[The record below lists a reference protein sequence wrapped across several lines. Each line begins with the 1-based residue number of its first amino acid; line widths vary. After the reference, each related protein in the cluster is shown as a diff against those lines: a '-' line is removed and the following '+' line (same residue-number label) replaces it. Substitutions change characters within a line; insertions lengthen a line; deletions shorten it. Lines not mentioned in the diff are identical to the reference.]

1 MLNPILSFSA
11 TRRMRSFKTL
21 MIALAWLL
29 VMLGAALLIMGHLFG
44 TEASINSLRSGVSC
58 YQILIIVQ
66 FVLIVLV
73 APAMTSGAIAGERE
87 RQTLELLLVTNT
99 RSFRIVWGKAM
110 ESFAMLALLT
120 VCGLPVMC
128 LTLIAGAVTLP
139 QILAGELFLLVMA
152 FAAVCVGVL
161 SSAIAK
167 STVGSS
173 ILTVGSSILSYVILL
188 AIGLLASVPLLIIPN
203 EETVSLVYD
212 QSRMNA
218 ISAATALGMISPIL
232 FMNPG
237 YALLALLQGQTGM
250 LTSLLQYQSG
260 GRIFYEFVLMNRAGG
275 ETVALICCG
284 AITVLALILIL
295 AAAFVLRGNGLKAAK
310 RTRASGT

>member
-21 MIALAWLL
+21 LIALAWLL

-44 TEASINSLRSGVSC
+44 ADASIYSLRSGVAC

-173 ILTVGSSILSYVILL
+173 ILSYVILL

-212 QSRMNA
+212 QSRTNA

>member
-21 MIALAWLL
+21 LIALAWLL

-173 ILTVGSSILSYVILL
+173 ILSYVILL

-212 QSRMNA
+212 QSRTNA

>member
-21 MIALAWLL
+21 LIALAWLL

-173 ILTVGSSILSYVILL
+173 ILSYVILL
-188 AIGLLASVPLLIIPN
+188 AIGLLASIPLLIIPN

-212 QSRMNA
+212 QGRMNA
-218 ISAATALGMISPIL
+218 ITPAAALGMISPIL
-232 FMNPG
+232 FVNPG

-250 LTSLLQYQSG
+250 LTSMLQYQSG
-260 GRIFYEFVLMNRAGG
+260 GRLFYEFVLMNRAGG
-275 ETVALICCG
+275 ENVALICCG
-284 AITVLALILIL
+284 AITVLALALIL

>member
-21 MIALAWLL
+21 LIALAWLL

-44 TEASINSLRSGVSC
+44 TEASIYSLRSGVSC

-152 FAAVCVGVL
+152 FLSAVIML
-161 SSAIAK
+161 
-167 STVGSS
+167 
-173 ILTVGSSILSYVILL
+173 
-188 AIGLLASVPLLIIPN
+188 
-203 EETVSLVYD
+203 
-212 QSRMNA
+212 
-218 ISAATALGMISPIL
+218 MI
-232 FMNPG
+232 
-237 YALLALLQGQTGM
+237 
-250 LTSLLQYQSG
+250 
-260 GRIFYEFVLMNRAGG
+260 RAGS
-275 ETVALICCG
+275 
-284 AITVLALILIL
+284 
-295 AAAFVLRGNGLKAAK
+295 R
-310 RTRASGT
+310 R

>member
-21 MIALAWLL
+21 LIALAWLL

-173 ILTVGSSILSYVILL
+173 ILSYVILL

-260 GRIFYEFVLMNRAGG
+260 GRIFYEVVLMNRAGG

>member
-21 MIALAWLL
+21 LIALAWLL

-44 TEASINSLRSGVSC
+44 TEASIYSLRSGVSC

-173 ILTVGSSILSYVILL
+173 ILSYVILL

-203 EETVSLVYD
+203 EETVSIVYD